1 MKIVISSGHGK
12 YVRGAEGYLDE
23 VDEARRVVDRVAD
36 LLDNAGVTVL
46 TFHDNQSHSQSEN
59 LERIVD
65 YHNAQT
71 RDLDVSVHFNA
82 YETTSKPMG
91 TECLYVTQSELA
103 SRVADAIASVT
114 HLPDRG
120 PKKRT
125 DLYFLN
131 NTEEPAILIE
141 TVFVDSSADADSYR
155 MNFESVCKAIAETIG
170 EVDIGEAP
178 PIEPPVEPP
187 VEGEVPEVRIEVK
200 GKVNVWLNGKL
211 ITTPEVEEEWN
222 DNITAT
228 VFAGSDDPQD
238 SAYGWGRIDGNKPGV
253 SVPYKWRDS
262 PPPSIEV
269 EGPGG
274 TQVAPVVDVGPWNTN
289 DPDYVLYGDRPIVED
304 QYSEGKTAQ
313 NGMVPSNDAAID
325 LTPAT
330 ARAVGVEG
338 KGKVKWRFATV
349 EV

>member
-12 YVRGAEGYLDE
+12 YIRGASGYLDE
-23 VDEARRVVDRVAD
+23 VDEARRVVEKVAD
-36 LLDNAGVTVL
+36 YLDSNGVQVL
-46 TFHDNQSHSQSEN
+46 TYHDDTSHSQSEN

-82 YETTSKPMG
+82 YQTTSKPMG

-103 SRVADAIASVT
+103 DRVASAIATVT

-141 TVFVDSSADADSYR
+141 TVFVDSSADAEAYR
-155 MNFESVCKAIAETIG
+155 QNFDAICRSVAEVIG
-170 EVDIGEAP
+170 DVEIGDGPP
-178 PIEPPVEPP
+178 PIEEIPPPET
-187 VEGEVPEVRIEVK
+187 EGETPEIRIEVK
-200 GKVNVWLNGKL
+200 GKVNVYVNGIL
-211 ITTPEVEEEWN
+211 VTTPDVTWN
-222 DNITAT
+222 TNITAT
-228 VFAGSDDPQD
+228 VFAGSDDPQE
-238 SAYGWGRIDGNKPGV
+238 SAYGWGMINGDTPGV
-253 SVPYKWRDS
+253 ALPYKWRDE
-262 PPPSIEV
+262 PPPNVEV

-304 QYSEGKTAQ
+304 QYAEGTAAQ
-313 NGMVPSNDAAID
+313 NGQVPSNDAAID

-330 ARAVGVEG
+330 ARAVGIDG
-338 KGKVKWRFATV
+338 KGKVKWRIYSETV
-349 EV
+349 